1 MFERRAR
8 PDPGAEKARAKH
20 AGATVRRL
28 WGYLGRQRGGLALAI
43 ALIVLSTAAS
53 LAGPYLLGRAVD
65 QYIVPR
71 EWDGLARL
79 CWMLLTVYAFGSLA
93 SWLQSYVMAGV
104 SQRTVWA
111 LREDLFAHLQQL
123 PLRFFDRT
131 PHGEL
136 MSKTTNDVENVS
148 VTLNQSF
155 VQIAASALTLTG
167 ALVMMLWLNVWLT
180 LVTLATAPL
189 VLLVAKGIAKRSK
202 AYFKAQQRVLGELNG
217 FVEETVSGQKAVKL
231 LRREPAAI
239 ARFEAVSAEL
249 RAAGTKAQ
257 ILSGTIGP
265 GMNMMGHF
273 SFILIAATGGWMAW
287 HDWTRIGVIVAFLS
301 YSRQFTWPLNELA
314 NQYNAIQ
321 AAVAGAERVFEVMD
335 TETEY
340 AGEKKPPE
348 RTRLA
353 SGKRYGEADRGSAE
367 IGTGWPRS
375 SAKAGPAS
383 SGERGRADGS
393 GAGGAGA
400 VCDLSGGAEIGPRGG
415 SRVERGSR
423 QDDASRGRV
432 VFEDVSFGYN
442 GPGELTLRQI
452 RFAAE
457 PGQTIALVGPTGAG
471 KTTVINLLTR
481 FYDIHEG
488 SISVDGRDITA
499 YPKDALRSKLGIVL
513 QDAYLFTGTIA
524 DNIRYGRPDASD
536 AEVEEA
542 ARLARADGFIRR
554 LPQGYETPMTSSGG
568 NLSHGQRQLVTI
580 ARAIL
585 ADPDILI
592 LDEATSSVDTRTEMH
607 IQEAMNAL
615 MKGRTS
621 FVIAHRLGT
630 VRHADQILFVDGGEI
645 VERGTHDQLVA
656 LGGAYARLY
665 NSQFR
670 HPMSDHGRM
679 HRYDAQDEVSAE
691 G

>member
-1 MFERRAR
+1 MFERRGR
-8 PDPGAEKARAKH
+8 PDPGAAKARAH
-20 AGATVRRL
+20 NAGATVRRL
-28 WGYLGRQRGGLALAI
+28 WGYLGRQRAGLAIAI
-43 ALIVLSTAAS
+43 ALILLSTAAS

-65 QYIVPR
+65 SYIIPR
-71 EWDGLARL
+71 AWDGLARL
-79 CWMLLTVYAFGSLA
+79 CWTLLAVYALGSLA
-93 SWLQSYVMAGV
+93 SWLQAYVMAGV

-111 LREDLFAHLQQL
+111 LREDLFAHVQKL
-123 PLRFFDRT
+123 PLHFFDRT

-155 VQIAASALTLTG
+155 VQIAASALTLSG
-167 ALVMMLWLNVWLT
+167 ALVLMLWLNVWLT

-189 VLLVAKGIAKRSK
+189 VVLVAKAIGKRSK
-202 AYFKAQQRVLGELNG
+202 RYFKAQQQALGELNG

-239 ARFEAVSAEL
+239 ERFASHSAEL
-249 RAAGTKAQ
+249 RAAGTRAQ

-340 AGEKKPPE
+340 AGEKKSLEQVRP
-348 RTRLA
+348 A
-353 SGKRYGEADRGSAE
+353 SGSENSAGSDGYEEASARRGH
-367 IGTGWPRS
+367 
-375 SAKAGPAS
+375 
-383 SGERGRADGS
+383 
-393 GAGGAGA
+393 
-400 VCDLSGGAEIGPRGG
+400 
-415 SRVERGSR
+415 
-423 QDDASRGRV
+423 V
-432 VFEDVSFGYN
+432 VFDDVSFGYN
-442 GPGELTLRQI
+442 GPGEPTLKRI
-452 RFAAE
+452 SFAAE
-457 PGQTIALVGPTGAG
+457 PGHTVALVGPTGAG

-481 FYDIHEG
+481 FYDIDAG
-488 SISVDGRDITA
+488 RITVDGQDIA
-499 YPKDALRSKLGIVL
+499 ALPKDALRSRLGIVL

-536 AEVEEA
+536 LDVREA
-542 ARLARADGFIRR
+542 ARLARADGFIER
-554 LPQGYETPMTSSGG
+554 LPQRYDTPMTSAGG
-568 NLSHGQRQLVTI
+568 NLSHGQRQLITI

-621 FVIAHRLGT
+621 FVIAHRLNT
-630 VRHADQILFVDGGEI
+630 VRHADLILFVDGGEI
-645 VERGTHDQLVA
+645 VERGTHEQLVER
-656 LGGAYARLY
+656 GGAYARLY

-670 HPMSDHGRM
+670 R
-679 HRYDAQDEVSAE
+679 AI
-691 G
+691 

>member
-1 MFERRAR
+1 MFERRGR
-8 PDPGAEKARAKH
+8 PDPGAEKARAH
-20 AGATVRRL
+20 NAGATIRRL
-28 WGYLGRQRGGLALAI
+28 WGYLGRQRAGLAVAI
-43 ALIVLSTAAS
+43 ALILLSTAAS

-65 QYIVPR
+65 SYIIPR

-79 CWMLLTVYAFGSLA
+79 CWTLLAVYALGSLA
-93 SWLQSYVMAGV
+93 SWLQAYVMAGV

-111 LREDLFAHLQQL
+111 LREDLFAHVQKL

-155 VQIAASALTLTG
+155 VQIAASALTLSG
-167 ALVMMLWLNVWLT
+167 ALVLMLWLNVWLT

-189 VLLVAKGIAKRSK
+189 VVLVAKTIGKRSK
-202 AYFKAQQRVLGELNG
+202 RYFKAQQQALGELNG

-239 ARFEAVSAEL
+239 ARFAAHSAEL
-249 RAAGTKAQ
+249 RAVGTRAQ

-340 AGEKKPPE
+340 EGEKKSSE
-348 RTRLA
+348 RPQLA
-353 SGKRYGEADRGSAE
+353 SGIRDDEAHGDFGADSGSGRAEGSDTRPAPVVRPNRAEGSDDR
-367 IGTGWPRS
+367 
-375 SAKAGPAS
+375 PAA
-383 SGERGRADGS
+383 ADGS
-393 GAGGAGA
+393 RPNGGSETTSVSRVLDA
-400 VCDLSGGAEIGPRGG
+400 VPRGH
-415 SRVERGSR
+415 
-423 QDDASRGRV
+423 V
-432 VFEDVSFGYN
+432 VFDDVSFGYN
-442 GPGELTLRQI
+442 GPGEPTLKRI
-452 RFAAE
+452 SFAAE
-457 PGQTIALVGPTGAG
+457 PGHTVALVGPTGAG

-481 FYDIHEG
+481 FYDIDEG
-488 SISVDGRDITA
+488 RIAVDGQDIA
-499 YPKDALRSKLGIVL
+499 AVPKDALRSRLGIVL

-536 AEVEEA
+536 LDVREA
-542 ARLARADGFIRR
+542 ARLARADGFIER
-554 LPQGYETPMTSSGG
+554 LPQRYDTPMTSAGG
-568 NLSHGQRQLVTI
+568 NLSHGQRQLITI

-621 FVIAHRLGT
+621 FVIAHRLNT
-630 VRHADQILFVDGGEI
+630 VRHADLILVVDGGEI
-645 VERGTHDQLVA
+645 VERGTHEQLVER
-656 LGGAYARLY
+656 GGAYARLY

-670 HPMSDHGRM
+670 R
-679 HRYDAQDEVSAE
+679 AI
-691 G
+691 